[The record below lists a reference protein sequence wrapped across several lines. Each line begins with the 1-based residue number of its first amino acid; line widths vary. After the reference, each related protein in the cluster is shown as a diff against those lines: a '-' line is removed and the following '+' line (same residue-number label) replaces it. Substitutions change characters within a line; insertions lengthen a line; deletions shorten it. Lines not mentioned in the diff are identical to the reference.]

1 MQKHQFA
8 GEAGRRAPSWY
19 LARGDQRYGPLG
31 DRELLLLAERG
42 GLQTDDLL
50 WKPGFTSWK
59 SVHAVCG
66 VNTLQP
72 TPTPKSLS
80 PQDAEYLL
88 TAEARSRQEAE
99 NAAAADVSGTVK
111 PIALERWSTD
121 ELETALCAGMFDNIQ
136 RYEAE
141 RILRQREL
149 VPDRKLA
156 RRIYNNAAWALAFS
170 LGTFIVALGIFGVIA
185 SGYRLP

>member
-1 MQKHQFA
+1 MLKHQLA
-8 GEAGRRAPSWY
+8 GEAARRAPSWY
-19 LARGDQRYGPLG
+19 LARGDQRYGPLA

-50 WKPGFTSWK
+50 WKPGFVSWK

-66 VNTLQP
+66 NALQSM
-72 TPTPKSLS
+72 PTPKSLS
-80 PQDAEYLL
+80 PQDTEYFPNV
-88 TAEARSRQEAE
+88 AASRGQTETGE
-99 NAAAADVSGTVK
+99 AADVSETIK
-111 PIALERWSTD
+111 PLPLERWSTD
-121 ELETALCAGMFDNIQ
+121 ELEAALCAGMFDRTQ

-156 RRIYNNAAWALAFS
+156 HRIFNNAAWALAFS
-170 LGTFIVALGIFGVIA
+170 LGTFIVALGIFAVSAG
-185 SGYRLP
+185 GYCLP

>member
-1 MQKHQFA
+1 MQKHQLV
-8 GEAGRRAPSWY
+8 GESTRRAPSWY
-19 LARGDQRYGPLG
+19 LARGDQRYGPLA

-42 GLQTDDLL
+42 GLHTDDLL

-66 VNTLQP
+66 NTLQSM
-72 TPTPKSLS
+72 PTPKSLS
-80 PQDAEYLL
+80 PQDAEYLPNVAASRGQAE
-88 TAEARSRQEAE
+88 TAESAG
-99 NAAAADVSGTVK
+99 VSGTIK
-111 PIALERWSTD
+111 PIPLERWSTD
-121 ELETALCAGMFDNIQ
+121 ELESSLCTGVLD
-136 RYEAE
+136 RTEGYEAE

-170 LGTFIVALGIFGVIA
+170 LGTFIIALGIFAVSAG
-185 SGYRLP
+185 GYRLP

>member
-1 MQKHQFA
+1 MQQHQLA
-8 GEAGRRAPSWY
+8 GEAGRGASSWY
-19 LARGDQRYGPLG
+19 LARGDQRYGPLA

-66 VNTLQP
+66 VNISHSMP
-72 TPTPKSLS
+72 PPKSLS
-80 PQDAEYLL
+80 PRDAEYLA
-88 TAEARSRQEAE
+88 TGEARSGQTETAE
-99 NAAAADVSGTVK
+99 TADVSATVK
-111 PIALERWSTD
+111 PIALQRWSTD
-121 ELETALCAGMFDNIQ
+121 ELETALCAGMFDNTQ
-136 RYEAE
+136 RYEAD

-170 LGTFIVALGIFGVIA
+170 LGTFIVAVGIFGLIA